1 MEERRELFGGLLR
14 GARERVGLTQE
25 VLAERS
31 GLSAR
36 AIGNLERGRAK
47 PRADSLRRIVQ
58 ALGGAQRDGAAL
70 VAAAGLPVPAAVA
83 EIQQVEPVEE
93 PAGPRRLN
101 DTEALVLFELLGGV
115 DTESWDPDVRATLL
129 RACSGSP
136 AAVRL
141 AGVVLATVPELPLE
155 DLARRLDGLQPA

>member
-1 MEERRELFGGLLR
+1 MEERRKLFGGLLR

-25 VLAERS
+25 TLAERS

-47 PRADSLRRIVQ
+47 PRADSLRRIVY
-58 ALGGAQRDGAAL
+58 ALGGAQREGAAL
-70 VAAAGLPVPAAVA
+70 VAAAGLQDVDSA
-83 EIQQVEPVEE
+83 EQTDDRAE
-93 PAGPRRLN
+93 RHRLN

-115 DTESWDPDVRATLL
+115 DTESWEPEVRAALL

-136 AAVRL
+136 AAIRL
-141 AGVVLATVPELPLE
+141 AGAVLATVPELPLE
-155 DLARRLDGLQPA
+155 DLARRLDDLQPV